1 MLQKKYAVDR
11 AWLALARNI
20 FGHNSLTAVM
30 QQTLLVAWAQLSSYV
45 VVLLTAVWLGR
56 TAWCFWWHEHHC
68 EVDQSSCVLDCQTMA
83 ELWGWAEHKCCLKL
97 GALFFFWCACSLVL
111 LMPRAEQI
119 IYGSSQWVLPW
130 TTAKHIALLHSCTL
144 FIRGSGS
151 KNTTQLGPHLH
162 NINALQR

>member
-1 MLQKKYAVDR
+1 MLQKKYCSWSLLISPCSQYIWPRLLDCSYAADSFSGRGIVVQICSWLLCGWAELLGAFDGMSTIVKLTKAVV
-11 AWLALARNI
+11 
-20 FGHNSLTAVM
+20 F
-30 QQTLLVAWAQLSSYV
+30 
-45 VVLLTAVWLGR
+45 
-56 TAWCFWWHEHHC
+56 
-68 EVDQSSCVLDCQTMA
+68 CQTMA
-83 ELWGWAEHKCCLKL
+83 ELWGWAEHKCCLEL

-151 KNTTQLGPHLH
+151 KNTTQLACTL
-162 NINALQR
+162 